1 MIYCFIPHER
11 KSSNPSP
18 PCGALVE
25 CIPGTLDLDKGVRRA
40 FSNGVRIQAEAIR
53 KQKESDGEMVRC
65 GEQVGERRKG
75 QVSSL
80 SSQEEEHGT
89 SKSPQVGKGLTR
101 SGSPFL
107 FIEQE
112 VLCVKL
118 VHQPDLHGSY
128 PLLCES
134 ALSSSHSISH
144 SWATLLDIPFLRT
157 AQHRADT
164 VSGVMLLEKIQ
175 KLFLHASW

>member
-18 PCGALVE
+18 PCRALAE
-25 CIPGTLDLDKGVRRA
+25 CITGTLYLDKGIKRA
-40 FSNGVRIQAEAIR
+40 FSNGVRIQAEGIR

-65 GEQVGERRKG
+65 GEGVGERRKG

-80 SSQEEEHGT
+80 SSQEEEHST
-89 SKSPQVGKGLTR
+89 SKSPQAGKGLTR
-101 SGSPFL
+101 SGSQFL
-107 FIEQE
+107 FTEQE

-118 VHQPDLHGSY
+118 VHQPGPHGSY

-134 ALSSSHSISH
+134 LLGFSHSMFH
-144 SWATLLDIPFLRT
+144 SWATLLDAPFLRT
-157 AQHRADT
+157 A
-164 VSGVMLLEKIQ
+164 
-175 KLFLHASW
+175 